1 MKTMSNVKAE
11 ELAGAALLWAIDSIE
26 GTPPPLPGQMQPPFA
41 RQIDPATVDRLISKY
56 SVWVEPGWSYQWL
69 ANARVDRD
77 PCERMAGETR
87 EAAVLRAIIA
97 VQLGNVVSVP
107 ADLIYTE

>member
-1 MKTMSNVKAE
+1 MAKMIKVNTE
-11 ELAGAALLWAIDSIE
+11 ELTGAALLWAIDSIE
-26 GTPPPLPGQMQPPFA
+26 GTPPPLPGQMQLPFA
-41 RQIDPATVDRLISKY
+41 RQIGPATVDRLIAKY
-56 SVWVEPGWSYQWL
+56 DVWIEPGWSYKWL

-77 PCERMAGETR
+77 PCERMPGETR

-107 ADLIYTE
+107 ADLI